1 MTNHSTTINQREIA
15 HFHQLAETW
24 WDAEGPFWPLHR
36 LNRLRVDWIVEQ
48 LCAQSEMANS
58 LKPLSGLSVLDV
70 GCGGGILSE
79 SLARLG
85 ARVTGI
91 DVVEKNIAIAQTH
104 AEQQQLDIEYRLIS
118 VEELRNEGVQYD
130 VVFNMEVV
138 EHVANLP
145 LFMASCHELV
155 KEGGATFVATINR
168 NWLAWFV
175 TVFGAEYVLRWLP
188 KGTHHYSMLR
198 KPSEIEAFL
207 NADAFEVV
215 RKAGVRV
222 NPVNRSMSIIE
233 SLAINYMIYA
243 EKQR

>member
-1 MTNHSTTINQREIA
+1 
-15 HFHQLAETW
+15 
-24 WDAEGPFWPLHR
+24 
-36 LNRLRVDWIVEQ
+36 
-48 LCAQSEMANS
+48 
-58 LKPLSGLSVLDV
+58 
-70 GCGGGILSE
+70 
-79 SLARLG
+79 
-85 ARVTGI
+85 
-91 DVVEKNIAIAQTH
+91 
-104 AEQQQLDIEYRLIS
+104 
-118 VEELRNEGVQYD
+118 
-130 VVFNMEVV
+130 MEVV

-145 LFMASCHELV
+145 LFMASCHALV

-215 RKAGVRV
+215 RRAGVRV
-222 NPVNRSMSIIE
+222 NPINRSMSIIE